1 MMDSNFKFLCIQQGL
16 SNDENKSLRIIIIIY
31 CLLSF
36 IYGNLTSIFSDLITF
51 WALCSTGGRKGI
63 CRTHFTTENTRKY
76 NKIRLKR
83 SEINTRNYVCILV
96 NTGLTNVTT
105 SELTLKDTE
114 LNHQNSLFSG
124 GIANNIPFDLWQD
137 QKWIFPYHV
146 NTFSNRKVVRSE
158 KNIS

>member
-1 MMDSNFKFLCIQQGL
+1 M
-16 SNDENKSLRIIIIIY
+16 
-31 CLLSF
+31 
-36 IYGNLTSIFSDLITF
+36 YGNLTSVFSDLITF
-51 WALCSTGGRKGI
+51 WALCSTRGRKGI

-96 NTGLTNVTT
+96 NTWLTNVTT

-114 LNHQNSLFSG
+114 LNHQNSSFSE

-137 QKWIFPYHV
+137 QKWISPNHV
-146 NTFSNRKVVRSE
+146 NTFSNRGSE
-158 KNIS
+158 KWEEYQLGDVVWFRVKISKLKPLGM